1 MLYPKEIF
9 EITDRKIK
17 NTASRFSTKHV
28 SFVCYVVLYETTI
41 AISVDEQNKQ
51 SFVWK
56 VSSRHKT
63 LCSMFVPFREV
74 DLDFEFWLCC
84 FLFQFETK
92 ASLSRENISL
102 YLCCYFKTFCL
113 ENFFSKWSGYNFQN
127 MIGSNQKIDGL
138 FRMLKSEKH
147 TVNVFGIN
155 LLIYQSN

>member
-1 MLYPKEIF
+1 MLYPKEIL
-9 EITDRKIK
+9 EITVRKKHSMQIQQ
-17 NTASRFSTKHV
+17 APKHV
-28 SFVCYVVLYETTI
+28 FVSLFCYVVLYETTI
-41 AISVDEQNKQ
+41 AISVDEQKKQ

-56 VSSRHKT
+56 VSCRHKT
-63 LCSMFVPFREV
+63 LCSMFVPFLKV

-127 MIGSNQKIDGL
+127 MIGS
-138 FRMLKSEKH
+138 KSKDWWS
-147 TVNVFGIN
+147 F
-155 LLIYQSN
+155 

>member
-1 MLYPKEIF
+1 MLYPKQIF
-9 EITDRKIK
+9 EITVRKIK
-17 NTASRFSTKHV
+17 NTASRFSTKRV
-28 SFVCYVVLYETTI
+28 SFFCYVVLYETTI
-41 AISVDEQNKQ
+41 AISVDEQKKQ

-113 ENFFSKWSGYNFQN
+113 WKFFWTKSGYNSGN

-138 FRMLKSEKH
+138 FLASS
-147 TVNVFGIN
+147 TVQYIVRG
-155 LLIYQSN
+155 

>member
-1 MLYPKEIF
+1 MYPKEIL
-9 EITDRKIK
+9 EITVRKKHSMQIQQ
-17 NTASRFSTKHV
+17 APKHV
-28 SFVCYVVLYETTI
+28 SVSFFCYVVLYETTI
-41 AISVDEQNKQ
+41 AILVDEQKK

-56 VSSRHKT
+56 VSCRHKT

-113 ENFFSKWSGYNFQN
+113 ANFFSKWSGYNFQN
-127 MIGSNQKIDGL
+127 MIGS
-138 FRMLKSEKH
+138 KSKDWWS
-147 TVNVFGIN
+147 F
-155 LLIYQSN
+155 

>member
-1 MLYPKEIF
+1 MYPKEIL
-9 EITDRKIK
+9 EITVRKKHSMQIQQ
-17 NTASRFSTKHV
+17 APKHV
-28 SFVCYVVLYETTI
+28 SVSFFCYVVLFETTI
-41 AISVDEQNKQ
+41 AISVDEQKKQ

-56 VSSRHKT
+56 VSCRHKT

-127 MIGSNQKIDGL
+127 MIGS
-138 FRMLKSEKH
+138 KSKDWWS
-147 TVNVFGIN
+147 F
-155 LLIYQSN
+155 